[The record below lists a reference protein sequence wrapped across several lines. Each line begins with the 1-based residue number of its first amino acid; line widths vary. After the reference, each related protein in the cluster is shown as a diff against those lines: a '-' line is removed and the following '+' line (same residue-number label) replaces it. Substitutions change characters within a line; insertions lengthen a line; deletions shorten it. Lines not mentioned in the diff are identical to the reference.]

1 MSQLERFQSRRKLS
15 AHKDWVIK
23 YLKQGYQYPV
33 TLEIDPTNRCPL
45 NCPHCVWSEYRSVKH
60 DALKSGV
67 LIRVVEEAAGLG
79 VKSFIWTGGGEPL
92 SNPATLAGIFFAD
105 QLGIKNAMF
114 TTGVLLTKRAADYLT
129 SSLSWIRFH
138 LDGATAKSYAKL
150 HQVPESLFQQV
161 IDNIRYFNR
170 RRKAAES
177 KTFAGIGTVAL
188 ADNLAEAGD
197 LARLTKDLGL
207 DFFQYKHDLTQM
219 RNPVY
224 LNWWDQTV
232 VPLLDSLSHELE
244 DSNFKIQ
251 FSRGLDYG
259 SPDNSLSC
267 HIRNMITSITADGR
281 VSLCKSLRDKET
293 VSLGNVNNASLREI
307 FDGEKSRQLQRT
319 INPLNCGV
327 FPCPNKEANLLLQ
340 DLVSTRNLDDLNF
353 TSSGTDNEDFI

>member
-60 DALKSGV
+60 DALKSEV
-67 LIRVVEEAAGLG
+67 LVRVVEEAAGLG

-114 TTGVLLTKRAADYLT
+114 TTGVLLTKRATDFLT
-129 SSLSWIRFH
+129 GTLSWVRFH
-138 LDGATAKSYAKL
+138 LDGASAKSYARR
-150 HQVPESLFQQV
+150 HRVPESLFLQV
-161 IDNIRYFNR
+161 IDNILYFNR
-170 RRKAAES
+170 RRKDSGS

-188 ADNLAEAGD
+188 ADNLEEVSD
-197 LARLTKDLGL
+197 LARLTKGLGL

-219 RNPVY
+219 RDPDY
-224 LNWWDQTV
+224 LNWWDGTV
-232 VPLLDSLSHELE
+232 VPRLDQLSRELE
-244 DSNFKIQ
+244 DVNFKLQ
-251 FSRGLDYG
+251 YSRGLDY
-259 SPDNSLSC
+259 SAPNKNIVC
-267 HIRNMITSITADGR
+267 HVRQMITAITADGR
-281 VSLCKSLRDKET
+281 VSFCKSLRDNET
-293 VSLGNVNNASLREI
+293 VSLGNVNNQSLRSI
-307 FDGEKSRQLQRT
+307 FTGEKSRQLQRT

-340 DLVSTRNLDDLNF
+340 SLASTRNLDDLNF
-353 TSSGTDNEDFI
+353 LGSGTDNEDFI